1 MSHPLDSFFS
11 PASIALIGAS
21 RDHEKIPGRLLAML
35 RKNEYP
41 GKIYPVNPNYAEIDG
56 LACYKSIAEI
66 GAPID
71 LAVVII
77 PARAVLP
84 ALEQCAVAGVKN
96 AVIISSGFA
105 EEGGDSAAM
114 QDAIAALAKRTGM
127 RISGPN
133 AEGFFSQMQRVAATF
148 SPAVDVKPGVVPLIA
163 TQRRI
168 GIVAQSGGI
177 GFAYYHRARALGVAV
192 SYVVSAGNESDLGA
206 GEFLDYL
213 VQDSSTDVIL
223 LFIEGIRDV
232 DKFLAAA
239 RRAAEVKKPVIVTK
253 VGRSGA
259 GQRAAA
265 SHTASM
271 AGWSAAYDA
280 VFAKYGFI
288 VSNDL
293 DEALTIAAV
302 LASNPLPKGDRVAVV
317 TVSGGAGIWGADAV
331 ALRGLQV
338 PELSEPVQAEIKTLM
353 PSYGTAR
360 NPIDVTAQGV
370 TSGGLQKSVDLLTAS
385 DEVDAILVVLSLSS
399 EMRKPFREE
408 ELTPVLAAQHKP
420 VLFYSYTVPSDFAR
434 RELAKSGVVVLSGLS
449 HAGVAMRQLVD
460 YARFE
465 LPKPADEARLPS
477 RDLSAHLTSP
487 VLSEADSK
495 ALLRAAGIA
504 LPDEVLVKDKAG
516 LDEAVARVGFP
527 LVMKIQSPDIAHKSE
542 IGGVRVNIAAKGEVF
557 LAFEAL
563 LGNARKHRPEAVIQ
577 GVLVGP
583 MAKQGVEIIV
593 GTMTDE
599 TFGPMVMVG
608 LGGITTELFRDV
620 VYRPAPV
627 SAEEAGGD
635 AQGFEGGAIAE
646 RFSRSGEG
654 GRRGAVAIDRR
665 HLRARR
671 AAREG
676 DRGDRAQP
684 GAGARRRAGRD
695 DRGCAGGG
703 ARLNPLPLWERVARR
718 GAARRVRGSLRAHIC
733 ERGICGEIPL
743 IRRFAPPSPTRGEGR
758 RGHRP
763 LKFAARRSSVALTP
777 SLKSSVARR
786 RVCSASSWLV
796 AAMTRS
802 ARLARIVA
810 RVDSKPS
817 GEHSAISPASFSA
830 ADFTWSCGTSSLARP
845 HLTAS
850 SPVTRRLV

>member
-1 MSHPLDSFFS
+1 MPHPLDSFFA

-21 RDHEKIPGRLLAML
+21 RDHEKIPGRLLSML

-41 GKIYPVNPNYAEIDG
+41 GKIYPVNPNYADIDG

-71 LAVVII
+71 LAVIII
-77 PARAVLP
+77 PARAVLA
-84 ALEQCAVAGVKN
+84 ALEQCAAAGVKN

-114 QDAIAALAKRTGM
+114 QDAIAALARRTGM

-133 AEGFFSQMQRVAATF
+133 AEGFFSQVQRVAATF
-148 SPAVDVKPGVVPLIA
+148 SPAVDVKPDVVPLVA
-163 TQRRI
+163 TTRRI

-177 GFAYYHRARALGVAV
+177 GFAYYHRAKALGIAV

-206 GEFLDYL
+206 GEFLDYM
-213 VQDSSTDVIL
+213 VQDAATDVIL

-239 RRAAEVKKPVIVTK
+239 QRAAEMKKPVIVTK

-259 GQRAAA
+259 GERAAA

-331 ALRGLQV
+331 ALHGLGV
-338 PELSEPVQAEIKTLM
+338 PELSEAVQADIKKLM
-353 PSYGTAR
+353 PSYGSAR

-385 DEVDAILVVLSLSS
+385 DEVDAVLVLLSLSS
-399 EMRKPFREE
+399 EVRRPFKEA
-408 ELTPVLAAQHKP
+408 ELKPVLAAQKKP

-434 RELAKSGVVVLSGLS
+434 HDLAKSGVVVLSGLT
-449 HAGVAMRQLVD
+449 HAGVALRQIVD
-460 YARFE
+460 YAQFS
-465 LPKPADEARLPS
+465 LLAPADEARLPA

-504 LPDEVLVKDKAG
+504 LPDEVLVKDKSE
-516 LDEAVARVGFP
+516 LDAAVARVGFP
-527 LVMKIQSPDIAHKSE
+527 LVMKVQSPDIAHKSE
-542 IGGVRVNIAAKGEVF
+542 VGGVRVNITTKGEVF
-557 LAFEAL
+557 LTFEAL
-563 LGNARKHRPEAVIQ
+563 LNNARKHRPEATIQ
-577 GVLVGP
+577 GVLIGA
-583 MAKQGVEIIV
+583 MAKKGVEIII
-593 GTMTDE
+593 GTMTDK

-608 LGGITTELFRDV
+608 LGGVITELFRDV

-627 SAEEAGGD
+627 IAEEAD
-635 AQGFEGGAIAE
+635 AMLAGLKAAPLLNGF
-646 RFSRSGEG
+646 
-654 GRRGAVAIDRR
+654 
-665 HLRARR
+665 
-671 AAREG
+671 
-676 DRGDRAQP
+676 
-684 GAGARRRAGRD
+684 
-695 DRGCAGGG
+695 
-703 ARLNPLPLWERVARR
+703 R
-718 GAARRVRGSLRAHIC
+718 GAAKADVSALAQ
-733 ERGICGEIPL
+733 L
-743 IRRFAPPSPTRGEGR
+743 IADISV
-758 RGHRP
+758 
-763 LKFAARRSSVALTP
+763 LAARHAAEIAEIELNPVLVHPEGQGVTIVDAL
-777 SLKSSVARR
+777 VVGR
-786 RVCSASSWLV
+786 
-796 AAMTRS
+796 
-802 ARLARIVA
+802 
-810 RVDSKPS
+810 
-817 GEHSAISPASFSA
+817 G
-830 ADFTWSCGTSSLARP
+830 
-845 HLTAS
+845 
-850 SPVTRRLV
+850 